1 MFKVGVGRVE
11 LRSSLTGSTRPGPY
25 QMEELTI
32 GSHTAN
38 GAPSSW
44 QIQSSEGG
52 TARNGASSTLG
63 ISGHLHEPKVANPPL
78 PAVEEIGQPTGRPAN
93 RQIAELRGPRAARSF
108 GQPRGAQTWAL
119 QAYPRIQ
126 RKEDEKNKH
135 SRPERYPLRPAARR
149 ACCWCDLGWLH
160 WPAQANR

>member
-52 TARNGASSTLG
+52 TARNGASSLG
-63 ISGHLHEPKVANPPL
+63 ISGHLQSNLFRVL
-78 PAVEEIGQPTGRPAN
+78 GRFVN
-93 RQIAELRGPRAARSF
+93 RF
-108 GQPRGAQTWAL
+108 GVVLCRT
-119 QAYPRIQ
+119 
-126 RKEDEKNKH
+126 
-135 SRPERYPLRPAARR
+135 SSTT
-149 ACCWCDLGWLH
+149 
-160 WPAQANR
+160 